1 MVFRLLLYSKDR
13 TYWDD
18 RVFPAKKGSVSGT
31 ITVAHN
37 SNGSKT
43 IAVGFSTR
51 VYIYGSQEYGGS
63 MTLTTID
70 RSAPT
75 VTFSTSNVTAN
86 GFKISATSSATA
98 DIWQYSTNGGSS
110 WTQFSTTASTSASV
124 TLSSLSPNTSY
135 TVRVRARRQY
145 NHVYGTSGSSTVKT
159 LGGAVVNSVNT
170 VTADNATVSITINVT
185 VYEASYT
192 NTLVLK
198 NGSTTILTISGLSWS
213 KGTANRTVTLT
224 SAQRTTLLNA
234 MASIKSFTGMA
245 EQESRTISSNIKWA
259 WQRKFQKGDII
270 LNTGLMLGYRKIGKD
285 DEGHDVYEI
294 NEEEAE
300 IVRRIYR
307 EFIAGYSIT
316 QIAKRLQA
324 DGVKTK
330 LGRESWR
337 HNVIESIL
345 TNEKYTGNALLG
357 KTFKPDVLTKYRQK
371 NDGKKAPIYYVEG
384 SHPAIIEK
392 GLFDLAQQEMQRRR
406 DANDNKV
413 GGGRYSSRYPF
424 SGMLVC
430 GICGSKLR
438 RQVRTMGSGKR
449 TASWGCCNRINNGRA
464 ECDSHHVNE
473 EVLEATYLTAMRRL
487 VDSAEEVVEVV
498 RDGTELA
505 LEPENKAAMER
516 IDEETIQLQEAA
528 LALHKAKQ
536 RMEIGAVEYASRV
549 KEYSERM
556 KELEAE
562 RNELQGTAAKYAE
575 VRMWLDTFIEQTMQ
589 SDTLTTVDGTTMK
602 MLVDRIHV
610 RNDGI
615 VVEFKCGVAIEQ
627 EYVK

>member
-1 MVFRLLLYSKDR
+1 MATATRRVVRTMPQMFIGVADNQSERLQVAAYARVSTEKEEQEDSFERQVEHYKQLIYSKPEWQFVDV
-13 TYWDD
+13 YAD
-18 RVFPAKKGSVSGT
+18 PGISGT
-31 ITVAHN
+31 RAEKRPDFLRMIEDCRAGKIQKVLVKSISRFARNTVDALQYIRELKDLGI
-37 SNGSKT
+37 S
-43 IAVGFSTR
+43 
-51 VYIYGSQEYGGS
+51 VYFESENID
-63 MTLTTID
+63 TLT
-70 RSAPT
+70 P
-75 VTFSTSNVTAN
+75 
-86 GFKISATSSATA
+86 
-98 DIWQYSTNGGSS
+98 GG
-110 WTQFSTTASTSASV
+110 
-124 TLSSLSPNTSY
+124 
-135 TVRVRARRQY
+135 
-145 NHVYGTSGSSTVKT
+145 
-159 LGGAVVNSVNT
+159 
-170 VTADNATVSITINVT
+170 
-185 VYEASYT
+185 E
-192 NTLVLK
+192 VLL
-198 NGSTTILTISGLSWS
+198 TIL
-213 KGTANRTVTLT
+213 A
-224 SAQRTTLLNA
+224 A
-234 MASIKSFTGMA
+234 MA

-330 LGRESWR
+330 LGKESWR

-406 DANDNKV
+406 EVNDNKV

-464 ECDSHHVNE
+464 EC
-473 EVLEATYLTAMRRL
+473 
-487 VDSAEEVVEVV
+487 EVV
-498 RDGTELA
+498 RDGAELA
-505 LEPENKAAMER
+505 LEPENKAVMER

>member
-1 MVFRLLLYSKDR
+1 MATATRRVVRTMPQMFIDVADNQSKRLQVAAYARVSTEKEEQEDSFERQVEHYKQLIYSKPEWQFVDV
-13 TYWDD
+13 YAD
-18 RVFPAKKGSVSGT
+18 PGISGT
-31 ITVAHN
+31 RAEKRPDFLRMIEDCRAGKIQKVLVKSISRFARNTVDALQYIRELKDLGI
-37 SNGSKT
+37 S
-43 IAVGFSTR
+43 
-51 VYIYGSQEYGGS
+51 VYFESENID
-63 MTLTTID
+63 TLT
-70 RSAPT
+70 P
-75 VTFSTSNVTAN
+75 
-86 GFKISATSSATA
+86 
-98 DIWQYSTNGGSS
+98 GG
-110 WTQFSTTASTSASV
+110 
-124 TLSSLSPNTSY
+124 
-135 TVRVRARRQY
+135 
-145 NHVYGTSGSSTVKT
+145 
-159 LGGAVVNSVNT
+159 
-170 VTADNATVSITINVT
+170 
-185 VYEASYT
+185 E
-192 NTLVLK
+192 VLL
-198 NGSTTILTISGLSWS
+198 TIL
-213 KGTANRTVTLT
+213 A
-224 SAQRTTLLNA
+224 A
-234 MASIKSFTGMA
+234 MA

-449 TASWGCCNRINNGRA
+449 TASWGCCNRINNGRTV
-464 ECDSHHVNE
+464 CDSHHVNE
-473 EVLEATYLTAMRRL
+473 DVLEATYLTAMRRL

>member
-1 MVFRLLLYSKDR
+1 MATATRRVVRTMPQMFIDVADNQSERLQVAAYARVSTEKEEQEDSFERQVEHYKQLIYSKPDWQFVDV
-13 TYWDD
+13 YAD
-18 RVFPAKKGSVSGT
+18 PGISGT
-31 ITVAHN
+31 RAEKRPDFLRMIEDCRAGKIKKVLVKSISRFARNTVDALQYIRELKDLGI
-37 SNGSKT
+37 S
-43 IAVGFSTR
+43 
-51 VYIYGSQEYGGS
+51 VYFESENID
-63 MTLTTID
+63 TLT
-70 RSAPT
+70 P
-75 VTFSTSNVTAN
+75 
-86 GFKISATSSATA
+86 
-98 DIWQYSTNGGSS
+98 GG
-110 WTQFSTTASTSASV
+110 
-124 TLSSLSPNTSY
+124 
-135 TVRVRARRQY
+135 
-145 NHVYGTSGSSTVKT
+145 
-159 LGGAVVNSVNT
+159 
-170 VTADNATVSITINVT
+170 
-185 VYEASYT
+185 E
-192 NTLVLK
+192 VLL
-198 NGSTTILTISGLSWS
+198 TIL
-213 KGTANRTVTLT
+213 A
-224 SAQRTTLLNA
+224 A
-234 MASIKSFTGMA
+234 MA

-449 TASWGCCNRINNGRA
+449 TASWGCCNRISNGRA
-464 ECDSHHVNE
+464 VCDSHHVNE
-473 EVLEATYLTAMRRL
+473 DVLEATYLTAMRRL

-498 RDGTELA
+498 RDGAELA
-505 LEPENKAAMER
+505 LEPENKAAMDR

-536 RMEIGAVEYASRV
+536 RMEIGSVEYASRV
-549 KEYSERM
+549 KEYSEQM

-562 RNELQGTAAKYAE
+562 RNELQGTAPN
-575 VRMWLDTFIEQTMQ
+575 
-589 SDTLTTVDGTTMK
+589 
-602 MLVDRIHV
+602 MLRSGCGSIHS
-610 RNDGI
+610 
-615 VVEFKCGVAIEQ
+615 
-627 EYVK
+627 